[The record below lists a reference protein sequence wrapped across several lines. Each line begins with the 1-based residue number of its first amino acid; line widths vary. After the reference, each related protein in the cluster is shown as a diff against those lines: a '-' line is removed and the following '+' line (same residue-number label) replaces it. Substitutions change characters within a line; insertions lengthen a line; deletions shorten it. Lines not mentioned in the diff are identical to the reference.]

1 MPATPGLPRIA
12 LRTGPR
18 AQNPAGPDN
27 GRMTPHWSTI
37 AQHPEFRRGA
47 RDMMGITLG
56 ISAWGLVTGV
66 AMVKSGL
73 SVPLA
78 LLMSFVVFAGSSQLA
93 SLPLIAAGAP
103 MWVLW
108 ATAFCVNL
116 RFVIFSTQWRQYF
129 GHLPRAYRLRI
140 AYFAADLNYV
150 AFLKRFPDGKP
161 APEQEPYFWGGVALN
176 WSAWQIPSVV
186 GILLANHVPTQW
198 GLGFAGVLAL
208 LGLSYSLL
216 KDRNTWVSAAVAG
229 CAAVAA
235 YALPLRLNILVA
247 IAAAVAAGLLLEK
260 WLPETRRTPA

>member
-1 MPATPGLPRIA
+1 MKAKYLA
-12 LRTGPR
+12 LAR
-18 AQNPAGPDN
+18 
-27 GRMTPHWSTI
+27 
-37 AQHPEFRRGA
+37 HPEFHQGA
-47 RDMMGITLG
+47 RDMLGITLG

-73 SVPLA
+73 SVWMA
-78 LLMSFVVFAGSSQLA
+78 LLMSLVVFAGSSQLA

-116 RFVIFSTQWRQYF
+116 RFVIFSAQWRPYF
-129 GHLPRAYRLRI
+129 SHLPRAQRLHI

-150 AFLKRFPDGKP
+150 TFMKRFPDGKP
-161 APEQEPYFWGGVALN
+161 SSDHEPYFWGGVVMN
-176 WSAWQIPSVV
+176 WCAWQIPSIA
-186 GILLANHVPTQW
+186 GILLANHVPTEW

-216 KDRNTWVSAAVAG
+216 KDRNAWVSAGVAS

-235 YALPLRLNILVA
+235 YALPLRLNIMVA
-247 IAAAVAAGLLLEK
+247 IAVAVAVGLLMEK
-260 WLPETRRTPA
+260 WLPERRPA

>member
-1 MPATPGLPRIA
+1 MRAVVSNYLA
-12 LRTGPR
+12 LTR
-18 AQNPAGPDN
+18 D
-27 GRMTPHWSTI
+27 
-37 AQHPEFRRGA
+37 PEFRRGA
-47 RDMMGITLG
+47 REMMGITLG

-73 SVPLA
+73 SVGMA
-78 LLMSFVVFAGSSQLA
+78 LLMSLVVFAGSSQLA

-116 RFVIFSTQWRQYF
+116 RFVIFSTQWRMYF
-129 GHLPRAYRLRI
+129 GHLPRARRMKI

-176 WSAWQIPSVV
+176 WCAWQIPSIA
-186 GILLANHVPTQW
+186 GILLANHVPTEW

-216 KDRNTWVSAAVAG
+216 KDRNTWVTAAVAG

-235 YALPLRLNILVA
+235 YALPLRLNIIVA
-247 IAAAVAAGLLLEK
+247 IAVAVAVGLMMEK
-260 WLPETRRTPA
+260 WLPQGARGGKQA

>member
-1 MPATPGLPRIA
+1 MRSQYRA
-12 LRTGPR
+12 LLR
-18 AQNPAGPDN
+18 
-27 GRMTPHWSTI
+27 
-37 AQHPEFRRGA
+37 HPEFRQGA

-73 SVPLA
+73 SIGMA
-78 LLMSFVVFAGSSQLA
+78 LLMSLVVFAGSSQLA
-93 SLPLIAAGAP
+93 SLPLIASGAP

-116 RFVIFSTQWRQYF
+116 RFVIFSTQWRMYF
-129 GHLPRAYRLRI
+129 GHLPLLRRLRI

-150 AFLKRFPDGKP
+150 AFLKRFPDGQP
-161 APEQEPYFWGGVALN
+161 SEDQQPYFWGGVALN
-176 WSAWQIPSVV
+176 WTAWQIPSIA
-186 GILLANHVPTQW
+186 GILLADHVPTEW

-216 KDRNTWVSAAVAG
+216 KDRNTWVSAGVAG

-235 YALPLRLNILVA
+235 YALPLRLNIMVA

-260 WLPETRRTPA
+260 WLPEPRKSEGASA

>member
-1 MPATPGLPRIA
+1 VLCAA
-12 LRTGPR
+12 LAPTI
-18 AQNPAGPDN
+18 
-27 GRMTPHWSTI
+27 GRMM
-37 AQHPEFRRGA
+37 AKYRALLRHPEFRRGA
-47 RDMMGITLG
+47 RDMMSITLG

-73 SVPLA
+73 SVGTA
-78 LLMSFVVFAGSSQLA
+78 LLMSLVVFAGSSQLA

-116 RFVIFSTQWRQYF
+116 RFVIFSTQWRLYF
-129 GHLPRAYRLRI
+129 GHLPRARRLRI

-150 AFLKRFPDGKP
+150 AFLKRYPDGKP

-176 WSAWQIPSVV
+176 WCAWQIPSIA
-186 GILLANHVPTQW
+186 GILLANHVPTEW

-216 KDRNTWVSAAVAG
+216 KDRNTWVTAAVAG

-235 YALPLRLNILVA
+235 YALPLRLNIMVA
-247 IAAAVAAGLLLEK
+247 IAAAVAVGLMMEK
-260 WLPETRRTPA
+260 CWPEEERA